1 MAGRPHRERLLKEL
15 RVIRAELAKEVQRLK
30 PEELDWA
37 PRPDMKSFKA
47 LLLEIGWMETF
58 YTSWLVGQVVVDW
71 DQTTLSLASEPNV
84 VLAALIQVREETL
97 SYLNGCTEEHL
108 QTPVPLP
115 AVCPAGEGPE
125 YWEPPVEP
133 AEVIRWIA
141 RHEYYH
147 LGQFITYR
155 WLLGDNPYQRT

>member
-1 MAGRPHRERLLKEL
+1 
-15 RVIRAELAKEVQRLK
+15 
-30 PEELDWA
+30 
-37 PRPDMKSFKA
+37 
-47 LLLEIGWMETF
+47 MEKF
-58 YTSWLVGQVVVDW
+58 YISWLLRQEVVDW
-71 DQTTLSLASEPNV
+71 DQSALSLASEPHA
-84 VLAALIQVREETL
+84 VLAALMQVREETVN
-97 SYLNGCTEEHL
+97 YLNACSEEQL

-115 AVCPAGEGPE
+115 DVCPAGEGPE
-125 YWEPPVEP
+125 YWEPPVAP